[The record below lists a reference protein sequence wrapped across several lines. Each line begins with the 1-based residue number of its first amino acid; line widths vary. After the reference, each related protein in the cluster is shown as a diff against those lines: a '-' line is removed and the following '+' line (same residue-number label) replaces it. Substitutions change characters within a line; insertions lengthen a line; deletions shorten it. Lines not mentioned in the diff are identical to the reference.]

1 MTKAERR
8 NINIANAKKSTGP
21 KTEAGKNISKYNAVR
36 HGLCSL
42 RKVHAK
48 DESENRNLQRNR
60 LAYQSEHLPKTLE
73 ELECVIT
80 MVEIQWQ
87 LLRVRR
93 LIEFTFDRGLDVF
106 IVSKTIDN
114 FSRHQGRLHR
124 LYARAKTELKELQE
138 VRKKAEKEALATG
151 AAPQQENDLQEIGFV
166 LPIPDPSDPDAD
178 PQDYGPDEE
187 SVFPQHIYSEITQP
201 EEIRA

>member
-1 MTKAERR
+1 MDPEPRPSGSGPVQVLSRKVRPFQFHEGAHMTKAERR
-8 NINIANAKKSTGP
+8 NVNIANAKKSTGP

-48 DESENRNLQRNR
+48 DESEKEIFNQIE

-80 MVEIQWQ
+80 MVEMQWQ

-106 IVSKTIDN
+106 TVSKTIDN

-124 LYARAKTELKELQE
+124 LYRQAKIELKQLQND
-138 VRKKAEKEALATG
+138 RKKAEKEALATG
-151 AAPQQENDLQEIGFV
+151 A
-166 LPIPDPSDPDAD
+166 
-178 PQDYGPDEE
+178 
-187 SVFPQHIYSEITQP
+187 QP
-201 EEIRA
+201 H